1 MTVKR
6 VTFPAGALSP
16 AEVVYVLI
24 LRHGD
29 GRVWLYLGKTRSSN
43 QTGTSSVSVRLG
55 KHAQF
60 GTKSRTQ
67 TALKELLSR
76 KGKKGLQESDL
87 AAVSGEM
94 VWLEAA
100 AGVDAREVERSTIYA
115 ASQAGI
121 TTLNRDIP
129 KNDPSPSGAE
139 LDAVKELLTAVLS
152 PSQVESLPKR
162 YRS

>member
-1 MTVKR
+1 
-6 VTFPAGALSP
+6 
-16 AEVVYVLI
+16 
-24 LRHGD
+24 
-29 GRVWLYLGKTRSSN
+29 
-43 QTGTSSVSVRLG
+43 LG